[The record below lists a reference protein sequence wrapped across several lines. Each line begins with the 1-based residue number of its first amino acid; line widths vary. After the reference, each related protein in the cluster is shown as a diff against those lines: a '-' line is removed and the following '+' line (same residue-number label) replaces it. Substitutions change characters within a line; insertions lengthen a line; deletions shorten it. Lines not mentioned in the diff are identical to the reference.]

1 MQRAFS
7 NFKELLSEFYQICK
21 DFFYDSYSGWKIK
34 RIAIAAGSTLSVVA
48 LLIAFIVV
56 VPNGPL
62 GKMVSDGLSD
72 VADALL
78 PEDVADGLKVILGSG
93 EQGVFK
99 YPDIQAGQTVPS
111 DIGKSSII
119 PKNLDKDTHGV
130 WVWKGRKEPPVLG
143 DILSTDGT
151 KSEPEDV
158 PMKEDPEL
166 QAVLPAQSTY
176 SWTTL
181 SELQGKTYRKVE
193 GVQNKLLLRIV
204 KAIENNEVYSYSV
217 DVRKALS
224 DITVLGKEVRENLSP
239 QVVEVWERLEPLYI
253 QFYSDVY
260 ACENSAE
267 LNEVAT
273 SDNYALAVQMT
284 AEFLSVLQQE
294 RAAE

>member
-1 MQRAFS
+1 VQRAFS

-48 LLIAFIVV
+48 LLITFIVV

-78 PEDVADGLKVILGSG
+78 PEDVADGLKVILGRG

-111 DIGKSSII
+111 DIGNGSII
-119 PKNLDKDTHGV
+119 PKNQDKDTHGV
-130 WVWKGRKEPPVLG
+130 WVWEGRKEPPVLG

-158 PMKEDPEL
+158 PMKEDPEQ
-166 QAVLPAQSTY
+166 QAVLPAQSKY

-193 GVQNKLLLRIV
+193 DVQNKLLLRIV

>member
-48 LLIAFIVV
+48 LLITFIVV

-78 PEDVADGLKVILGSG
+78 PEDVAEGLKVILGRG
-93 EQGVFK
+93 EQGVIK
-99 YPDIQAGQTVPS
+99 YPDIQEGQTVPS

-119 PKNLDKDTHGV
+119 PKNQDKDTHGV

-158 PMKEDPEL
+158 PMKEDPEQ
-166 QAVLPAQSTY
+166 QAVLPAQSKY

-193 GVQNKLLLRIV
+193 DVQNKLLLRIV

-273 SDNYALAVQMT
+273 SDNYALAVQTT

>member
-48 LLIAFIVV
+48 LLITFIVV

-78 PEDVADGLKVILGSG
+78 PEDVADGLKVILGRG

-111 DIGKSSII
+111 DIGNGSII
-119 PKNLDKDTHGV
+119 PKNQDKDTHGV
-130 WVWKGRKEPPVLG
+130 WVWEGRKEPPVLG

-158 PMKEDPEL
+158 PMKEDPEQ
-166 QAVLPAQSTY
+166 QAVLPAQSKY

-193 GVQNKLLLRIV
+193 DVQNKLLLRIV